1 MNDRMEM
8 PMSFVPVLAAALVAG
23 TVLAAQDDPL
33 GTARDLYASAAYE
46 EALAELTRTG
56 GSALAPAAARDV
68 DVYRAFCL
76 VALSRGTEAE
86 TIAESLVRRDPL
98 FTLDGYRDA
107 SPRIASLFASVRTRV
122 LPEVIWDEYRSARTL
137 AATKTAD
144 ASLRLRHV
152 RQLLDEAQKIG
163 AWDKTLAELQILVDG
178 FLDLSRETGPAAAP
192 APLEKT
198 TAPDEPAPREPALSP
213 AASAV
218 SKTGDAGVVSP
229 IVIFQN
235 VPQPPPALFDL
246 IKLLHRTG
254 TIDIVIDER
263 GAVEDVT
270 VKQSVNAAYDALLV
284 AAARTWRYHPAR
296 KDGVPIRFVKT
307 VSINVQAP

>member
-1 MNDRMEM
+1 MRL
-8 PMSFVPVLAAALVAG
+8 VAVLAAALVAG

-56 GSALAPAAARDV
+56 GSALTPTAARDV

-86 TIAESLVRRDPL
+86 TIAESLIRHDPL

-137 AATKTAD
+137 AATRAPD
-144 ASLRLRHV
+144 ASPRLRHV

-163 AWDKTLAELQILVDG
+163 AWDKTLAELQMLVDG
-178 FLDLSRETGPAAAP
+178 FLDLSREAEPAAAP
-192 APLEKT
+192 APLKKT
-198 TAPDEPAPREPALSP
+198 TATDEPAPEPVVSP

-218 SKTGDAGVVSP
+218 AKTGDAGVISP
-229 IVIFQN
+229 VVIFQS
-235 VPQPPPALFDL
+235 VPQAPPALFDL

-263 GAVEDVT
+263 GAVADVT